1 MNLISLALIN
11 YKNIHIKKKTFMRL
25 TIYMISE
32 GVLCF
37 NSAIV
42 LGSVISRFSPL
53 KNELREKYRY
63 GQMNRN

>member
-1 MNLISLALIN
+1 
-11 YKNIHIKKKTFMRL
+11 MRL